1 MALAIAAAFIGG
13 SAHAFGW
20 SDLWLT
26 PDQRAERLL
35 RRGDA
40 VAAARLFRD
49 PRRRAYAESVAQHYA
64 TAAATLKR
72 FTDPLSEYDRG
83 NALAR
88 AGRLS
93 EAVGAYTAALRTAP
107 HGSELYHDALH
118 NRAIVERR
126 IKAQPPAKSSQ
137 PQQGQPGQQGQ
148 KGSQVHQG
156 SQGQQ
161 GQQGQSGQSGQNGQP
176 GQSGQQSQNG
186 QPGQSGQQSQNRQQS
201 QSGQQGQSGQ
211 PNHSGQPGQN
221 SPQGQTGQQSQSASA
236 VGPRAA
242 PASAAASAASAAAA
256 AARARRD
263 AEFALHGVPPGT
275 GGTQSP
281 PRPQSERA
289 LSLDQWLRW
298 IPDNPGGLLRRKFMI
313 EHLLQQEREGSRR

>member
-1 MALAIAAAFIGG
+1 MRRQPIVVALAIAAAFIGG

-148 KGSQVHQG
+148 
-156 SQGQQ
+156 
-161 GQQGQSGQSGQNGQP
+161 
-176 GQSGQQSQNG
+176 
-186 QPGQSGQQSQNRQQS
+186 
-201 QSGQQGQSGQ
+201 
-211 PNHSGQPGQN
+211 
-221 SPQGQTGQQSQSASA
+221 TGQQSQSASA